1 VENAVSVALLIILL
15 AAACALLLGLAARRG
30 HDMDLEQWSVGGRS
44 FGTVFVFLLLA
55 GEIYTTFSFLG
66 ASGFI
71 YGHGAGAYYILA
83 YLTLNQV
90 IGYWLLPLVWR
101 TARREH
107 LVSQPQFLV
116 RQYGSPALGIL
127 VAIIGV
133 AAMIP
138 YLVLQFTGLGI
149 IVSIAS
155 NGAMSRAEAVW
166 LGAAIVTGYVM
177 ISGMRGAAWNAVI
190 KDLLI
195 LAAVVFLGIYLPLHY
210 YGGIG
215 PMFRAIDHA
224 KPGFLAFP
232 ARGNNVVWFQTT
244 VLLNAMGGFMWPH
257 IFSSIFTARG
267 ERILRRNTVVMPL
280 YSLMLLFVFFA
291 GFAAVLQVP
300 GLQGTSIDLAL
311 VKLCAQTFPPWFVGV
326 IGATGLLTAL
336 VPGAVLLTA
345 AATMLA
351 NDLYR
356 AGVHPAASNA
366 AVTRL
371 AKALVPAIA
380 AIAVLFTLQG
390 GATIVALLLM
400 GYNLVTQFFPA
411 VVFSFAKRNPVTSQG
426 ACCGILAGTA
436 AVTVLTLTN
445 TSLAEMLPFL
455 PASLQDMNIGLA
467 ALILNA
473 GVNAIVSAATRPRV
487 AAQNA

>member
-1 VENAVSVALLIILL
+1 
-15 AAACALLLGLAARRG
+15 
-30 HDMDLEQWSVGGRS
+30 
-44 FGTVFVFLLLA
+44 
-55 GEIYTTFSFLG
+55 
-66 ASGFI
+66 
-71 YGHGAGAYYILA
+71 
-83 YLTLNQV
+83 
-90 IGYWLLPLVWR
+90 
-101 TARREH
+101 
-107 LVSQPQFLV
+107 
-116 RQYGSPALGIL
+116 
-127 VAIIGV
+127 
-133 AAMIP
+133 
-138 YLVLQFTGLGI
+138 
-149 IVSIAS
+149 
-155 NGAMSRAEAVW
+155 
-166 LGAAIVTGYVM
+166 
-177 ISGMRGAAWNAVI
+177 
-190 KDLLI
+190 
-195 LAAVVFLGIYLPLHY
+195 
-210 YGGIG
+210 
-215 PMFRAIDHA
+215 
-224 KPGFLAFP
+224 
-232 ARGNNVVWFQTT
+232 
-244 VLLNAMGGFMWPH
+244 
-257 IFSSIFTARG
+257 
-267 ERILRRNTVVMPL
+267 
-280 YSLMLLFVFFA
+280 
-291 GFAAVLQVP
+291 
-300 GLQGTSIDLAL
+300 
-311 VKLCAQTFPPWFVGV
+311 
-326 IGATGLLTAL
+326 
-336 VPGAVLLTA
+336 VLLTA